1 MSDYDVSEADYM
13 EDGANYLE
21 EYQCKPCEDCAKKS
35 CSDFCMKY
43 DEWFWNRQECGKWQ
57 LAMKFAGITR
67 LKFQNVIVVMMR
79 LTRICAG

>member
-13 EDGANYLE
+13 KDGANYLE

-43 DEWFWNRQECGKWQ
+43 DEWFWNR
-57 LAMKFAGITR
+57 
-67 LKFQNVIVVMMR
+67 
-79 LTRICAG
+79 